1 MNDTRALNQLHNS
14 KSTNKI
20 TLYFTFL
27 VPFIVWRSC
36 IPLFEWLH
44 WSASLSFNLAFCP
57 IAWTQALSI
66 FESHTPYGALG
77 TFGCVASTQWLG
89 VTRRWLWLAAGS
101 PLLSLVGQFGVHLCG
116 AGGRHHGWRPHHGLL
131 LGFRTAE
138 KSKRKNW
145 WDWPRAHSL
154 DGQDQWCEH

>member
-1 MNDTRALNQLHNS
+1 MIPLLNDTLWMQELWISFIIQLVVG
-14 KSTNKI
+14 KNKQFTFFFI
-20 TLYFTFL
+20 TFL
-27 VPFIVWRSC
+27 VPFIAWRSC

-44 WSASLSFNLAFCP
+44 WSASLSLNLAFCT

-77 TFGCVASTQWLG
+77 TFGCVASTQRLG
-89 VTRRWLWLAAGS
+89 VTRRRLWLAAGA

-116 AGGRHHGWRPHHGLL
+116 AGGGHHGWRPHHGLL

-138 KSKRKNW
+138 KSEKK
-145 WDWPRAHSL
+145 SL
-154 DGQDQWCEH
+154 WE